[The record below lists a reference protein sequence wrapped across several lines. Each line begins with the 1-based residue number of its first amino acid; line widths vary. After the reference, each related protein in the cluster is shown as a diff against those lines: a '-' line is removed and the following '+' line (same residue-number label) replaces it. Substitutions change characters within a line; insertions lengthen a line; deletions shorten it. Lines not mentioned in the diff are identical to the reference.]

1 MMEVEDGRGEGMHKD
16 TFDDFPH
23 ASGDTVAMSPMTVRL
38 GFIRKVYAILSMQLF
53 LTVVV
58 SAFCMYN
65 EKVHN
70 FVRAS
75 PNMLMVGMIMSIGLI
90 IALGVKRRESPTNM
104 YLLFAFTAV
113 EAYTIGTIVTF
124 YDQVIVIEAFVLT
137 MATVVALTV
146 YTFQTKKDYSTSS
159 ALLFSLLW
167 ILILGGIM
175 QLFIQSEIMELALAV
190 FGAILFA
197 GFIVVDTHMLLHKLS
212 PEEYILAS
220 INLYLDIINLFL
232 HILRILNASKK

>member
-1 MMEVEDGRGEGMHKD
+1 MMEIEDGREPLHNKEAFHGE
-16 TFDDFPH
+16 
-23 ASGDTVAMSPMTVRL
+23 TVAMSPINVRL
-38 GFIRKVYAILSMQLF
+38 GFIRKVYGILSMQL
-53 LTVVV
+53 LMTIMV
-58 SAFCMYN
+58 SALCMYN
-65 EKVHN
+65 ESVKG
-70 FVRAS
+70 FVQSS
-75 PNMLMVGMIMSIGLI
+75 PNLLTGGMFLSFGLL
-90 IALGVKRRESPTNM
+90 IALAAKRRESPTNM
-104 YLLFAFTAV
+104 YLLFAFTGV

-124 YDQVIVIEAFVLT
+124 YDQLIVIEAFVLT

-146 YTFQTKKDYSTSS
+146 YTFQTKRDYSTSS

-175 QLFIQSEIMELALAV
+175 QLFIQSEIMELGLAI

-232 HILRILNASKK
+232 EILKILNAAKK